1 MRPKGTLRVGF
12 MCAGVI
18 ASLLL
23 LSASLSA
30 DACQGDHGIYTNI
43 LCVGDHMTGEGA
55 YIISPDG
62 YWRLYI
68 SGGTLSPVYD
78 VYGDDSWEWTL
89 VNEQPDNVAYGVILE
104 TGLNPSLDVY
114 DHDYNVFWVGQ
125 DADLGESNTDY
136 IRMDDNGCVADY

>member
-78 VYGDDSWEWTL
+78 VYGDDSWEWKGNLVVFTAGWEGAGCLTL
-89 VNEQPDNVAYGVILE
+89 R
-104 TGLNPSLDVY
+104 VY
-114 DHDYNVFWVGQ
+114 
-125 DADLGESNTDY
+125 
-136 IRMDDNGCVADY
+136 